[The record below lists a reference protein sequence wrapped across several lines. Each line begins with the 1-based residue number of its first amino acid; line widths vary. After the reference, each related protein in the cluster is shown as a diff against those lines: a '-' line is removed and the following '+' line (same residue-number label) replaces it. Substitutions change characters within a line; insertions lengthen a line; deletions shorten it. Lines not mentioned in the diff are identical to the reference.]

1 MTRVPA
7 TFLLLSAVAAVL
19 WHVSQ
24 ASEDGRSVNDCCLM
38 TANVPIP
45 IRIVKAYTIQKA
57 GNGCSINAIVF
68 LTKKG
73 KRLCAPPKEK
83 WAIKLMKTLNRK
95 SKKRGK
101 SQQSRRPKN

>member
-7 TFLLLSAVAAVL
+7 TFLLLSAVAVVL

-38 TANVPIP
+38 TANARIP
-45 IRIVKAYTIQKA
+45 IRIAKGYTIQKA
-57 GNGCSINAIVF
+57 GNGCSIHAIVF

-73 KRLCAPPKEK
+73 KHLCAPPKEK
-83 WAIKLMKTLNRK
+83 WVIKLMKTLDRK
-95 SKKRGK
+95 SKKRSK
-101 SQQSRRPKN
+101 SQQSRRRKN